1 VNITLVVFQEI
12 QRPLLAP
19 VVGEVID
26 CQRRISAPSD
36 IGPQPCLLELSVPL
50 DLQRDDGIICKNHIA
65 LKNSPFQLLAKGT
78 DCIISL
84 EHPTCLGRPRDV
96 HPLPLKDAVL
106 AVKRKM
112 VGKLAHNDV
121 GKKPNVGLALL
132 DGVIRHGGGDDTQL
146 TAAMLGAIDRD
157 SWAGRRDH
165 TLLSLAV
172 HTGLRVSELIHLH
185 CSDVSLGAGASIH
198 CHGKG
203 RKERWIPID
212 KSIAKIIKHWLREQ
226 GGKPSDPLFPN
237 RLGGELSRDGVQ
249 YILGKYIV
257 LARKGCPS
265 LEKKRITPHVLRHTT
280 AVHLLQAGV
289 DLSDIALWLGHESPE
304 STQVY
309 IDSDLAHKER
319 ILAKTIAIN
328 AKPLIFRPSDALMR
342 FLEVL

>member
-1 VNITLVVFQEI
+1 MKDTFPKLASLVEGFFIERLMSQRQVSNQTLSAYRDTFRLLLSYA
-12 QRPLLAP
+12 QRKL
-19 VVGEVID
+19 GK
-26 CQRRISAPSD
+26 APSMLAFED
-36 IGPQPCLLELSVPL
+36 LKASFVCDFLNHLEQERNNSARTRNHRLAAIRSFFRYAAYRVPQLS
-50 DLQRDDGIICKNHIA
+50 GHI
-65 LKNSPFQLLAKGT
+65 QQ
-78 DCIISL
+78 
-84 EHPTCLGRPRDV
+84 
-96 HPLPLKDAVL
+96 VL
-106 AVKRKM
+106 AIPAKRWQ
-112 VGKLAHNDV
+112 
-121 GKKPNVGLALL
+121 KPLINFLTL
-132 DGVIRHGGGDDTQL
+132 DEVN
-146 TAAMLGAIDRD
+146 AMLGAIDRD

-185 CSDVSLGAGASIH
+185 RSDVSLGAGSSIR

-203 RKERWIPID
+203 RKERCIPID

-289 DLSDIALWLGHESPE
+289 DLSAIALWLGHESPE

-342 FLEVL
+342 FLEAL